1 MNRTFTLNRFL
12 RKKKKLILTFHIFFP
27 RKAVCG
33 DHIVQKKTLEIGFI
47 NKQSE

>member
-1 MNRTFTLNRFL
+1 MNRTFTLNRSL
-12 RKKKKLILTFHIFFP
+12 RKKKLILTFHIFFP